1 MAVLRAKL
9 RGRQGGAGADGGA
22 SDPCAITQAWPLALA
37 RAAAEG
43 AGLDLRLPRWGSRR
57 RSLAELVEDLPDRPL
72 ATLVDRPG
80 GGLGAFVMSADLAAA
95 MVETQTLGRLGSQPA
110 PLRPP
115 TPVDAALAADVID
128 RTLSRLEAAAALEAE
143 GAWAAGY
150 RYATFLAA
158 PHTLPRLLEDQPYR
172 CFWAEVDCGVP
183 GRRGSALLALPAGAP
198 ARASAGSEVS
208 ADAADLV
215 FAAALRAEVEAAAV
229 TLEAVIARVALPL
242 SQVMALAP
250 GEVLRLPGAA
260 VDRVDLLASG
270 GVRVAGGKLGQT
282 RGLRALRLDEAAA
295 ALVRGEAAL
304 APGLA
309 TAVAALR
316 RTA

>member
-9 RGRQGGAGADGGA
+9 RGRQGGGGGADVA
-22 SDPCAITQAWPLALA
+22 EACAIVQSWPLALA

-57 RSLAELVEDLPDRPL
+57 RSLAELVEDLPERPL

-80 GGLGAFVMSADLAAA
+80 GGLGAFVLSADLAAA
-95 MVETQTLGRLGSQPA
+95 MVETQTLGRLGAQPA

-128 RTLSRLEAAAALEAE
+128 RTLSRLEAAAALEPE

-172 CFWAEVDCGVP
+172 CFWAEVDCGPP
-183 GRRGSALLALPAGAP
+183 GRRGQALLALPAGAT
-198 ARASAGSEVS
+198 ARAAAGPGVATE
-208 ADAADLV
+208 AADLV
-215 FAAALRAEVEAAAV
+215 FAAALRAEVEAAPV
-229 TLEAVIARVALPL
+229 LLDAVIARVAVPL

-260 VDRVDLLASG
+260 VDRVDLLAPG

-282 RGLRALRLDEAAA
+282 RGLRALRLDGAASA
-295 ALVRGEAAL
+295 VSRGDATL

-309 TAVAALR
+309 SAEEALR
-316 RTA
+316 RAG